1 MLVLSRGVEEEII
14 IGDNTKI
21 KVLGINNGK
30 VSLGFDAPK
39 DVQIHRKE
47 IYQRIQ
53 DGVPFSKK

>member
-14 IGDNTKI
+14 IGDNIKI

-53 DGVPFSKK
+53 EGVPFNKK

>member
-14 IGDNTKI
+14 IGDNIKI

-53 DGVPFSKK
+53 DGVPFNKK

>member
-1 MLVLSRGVEEEII
+1 MLVLSRDVEEEII
-14 IGDNTKI
+14 IGDNIKI

-53 DGVPFSKK
+53 EGVPFNKK